1 MSSHLHPR
9 SRSTMSLFTATLL
22 ASFLI
27 VGVPHVFPCPAP
39 RRALADSEIIVT
51 ADGQQIRRKRRRKEP
66 VPAAGET
73 VLSSSDQLAGQ
84 SVLGS
89 AATNIMN
96 QTPAV
101 GRELR
106 EQAVEFRQMEA
117 EAKELEK
124 AARECPV
131 PKPKGILGQL
141 LGFGA
146 DKNDQLKAGA
156 SHTNIQW
163 KRNTE

>member
-22 ASFLI
+22 ASLLI

-51 ADGQQIRRKRRRKEP
+51 ADGQQIRRKRRRKDP
-66 VPAAGET
+66 IPAGDEA
-73 VLSSSDQLAGQ
+73 SSPSDQLAGQ
-84 SVLGS
+84 SLLGS
-89 AATNIMN
+89 TTTNIIS
-96 QTPAV
+96 QTPTV
-101 GRELR
+101 GQELR
-106 EQAVEFRQMEA
+106 EQAAQFRYMEA

-124 AARECPV
+124 TARECPV

-146 DKNDQLKAGA
+146 DKSDELKAE
-156 SHTNIQW
+156 SPNTDIQW

>member
-1 MSSHLHPR
+1 MPSHFHPR

-22 ASFLI
+22 ASLLI

-66 VPAAGET
+66 VPAADET
-73 VLSSSDQLAGQ
+73 VLSSSDQLAGH

-89 AATNIMN
+89 AATDILS
-96 QTPAV
+96 QTPTV

-106 EQAVEFRQMEA
+106 EQAVEFRHMEA
-117 EAKELEK
+117 EAKELGK
-124 AARECPV
+124 TARECPV
-131 PKPKGILGQL
+131 PKPKRILGQL
-141 LGFGA
+141 FGFGA
-146 DKNDQLKAGA
+146 DKSDQLKADA
-156 SHTNIQW
+156 SHTDIQW